1 MSESYKL
8 QASPEM
14 MANATEGLEL
24 TEAEIR
30 VMENVKDIHENLQK
44 NKADN
49 QLLSLRK
56 RLDLLLRTGQLLLES
71 AADTNRIRR
80 NMVRAALFLG
90 FNEENLHIF
99 IDHNILM
106 VNFSDEAHSF
116 TKFQKRVKD
125 GINFTTIEAISHL
138 TYKAVRKHFSAEQY
152 EKELEKIAE
161 RPRNYNQ
168 LVTSA
173 GAALACGGFCI
184 QFGCDW
190 IAFLYASLAA
200 FLGFNCRAT
209 FNKLGVNKYFSI
221 AIAAFVSTM
230 VAWLTTYLPA
240 WTTTPLHPLLACALF
255 IVPGVPLI
263 NFVDDMLD
271 TNFRM
276 GLERAI
282 NTIMMM
288 FGMAFG
294 ILLALKVCSWTF
306 HFAPDIMSIPMVPEH
321 PYWMYATAAAISAMG
336 FSMIFNIPT
345 RLLPVV
351 AIGGIIAV
359 CTRNLVSLHPD
370 MYCSFSLGQGGIIG
384 SLVGSTLISIICVKA
399 AHVFHTPH
407 QVIAISSVI
416 PMVPGV
422 LMYRCLYS
430 LIMVSGTADEQM
442 SNFVCSGVNGLNA
455 SLIIGAIAIGV
466 AVPNIISRKSINAS
480 KRRAFE
486 RQIKEQRE
494 RGEFIDIT
502 KL

>member
-1 MSESYKL
+1 MNSMNEM

-14 MANATEGLEL
+14 MANATE
-24 TEAEIR
+24 
-30 VMENVKDIHENLQK
+30 
-44 NKADN
+44 DN
-49 QLLSLRK
+49 MLLSLRK

-90 FNEENLHIF
+90 FTEKNLHLF

-106 VNFSDEAHSF
+106 VNYSDETHSF

-125 GINFTTIEAISHL
+125 GINFTTIESISHL
-138 TYKAVRKHFSAEQY
+138 TFKAVRKNFSAEQY
-152 EKELEKIAE
+152 EEELEKIAR

-168 LVTSA
+168 LVTST

-190 IAFLYASLAA
+190 VAFLYASLAA
-200 FLGFNCRAT
+200 FIGFNCRAY
-209 FNKLGVNKYFSI
+209 FNKLEVNKYFSI
-221 AIAAFVSTM
+221 AIAAFISTM

-240 WTTTPLHPLLACALF
+240 WTSTPLHPLLACALF

-282 NTIMMM
+282 NTVMMM
-288 FGMAFG
+288 VGMAFG
-294 ILLALKVCSWTF
+294 ILFALKVCGWTF

-336 FSMIFNIPT
+336 FSMIFNIPK

-351 AIGGIIAV
+351 AVGGLIAV

-384 SLVGSTLISIICVKA
+384 SLAGSALVSIICIKA
-399 AHVFHTPH
+399 THVFHTPH
-407 QVIAISSVI
+407 QILAIASVI

-422 LMYRCLYS
+422 LMYRALYS
-430 LIMVSGTADEQM
+430 LIMVPGTPDGQM
-442 SNFVCSGVNGLNA
+442 MNFVAAGVNGLNA
-455 SLIIGAIAIGV
+455 SLIIAAIAIGV
-466 AVPNIISRKSINAS
+466 AVPNILARNRVNAA

-486 RQIKEQRE
+486 AQIREQHAQ
-494 RGEFIDIT
+494 GHFIDIT

>member
-1 MSESYKL
+1 MTDTIQNQPKTRRD
-8 QASPEM
+8 AIEM
-14 MANATEGLEL
+14 D
-24 TEAEIR
+24 
-30 VMENVKDIHENLQK
+30 NVKSQKANLKK
-44 NKADN
+44 NTDAN

-56 RLDLLLRTGQLLLES
+56 RLDVLLRTGQLLLES
-71 AADTNRIRR
+71 SADTNRIRR

-90 FNEENLHIF
+90 FNEDNLHIF

-106 VNFSDEAHSF
+106 VNYSDEAHSF

-138 TYKAVRKHFSAEQY
+138 TYKAVRKHFSVEDY
-152 EKELEKIAE
+152 EAELEKIAA

-190 IAFLYASLAA
+190 TAFLYASLAA
-200 FLGFNCRAT
+200 FIGFNCRAY

-221 AIAAFVSTM
+221 AIAAFVSTLI
-230 VAWLTTYLPA
+230 AWITTYLPA

-271 TNFRM
+271 TNFRVGM
-276 GLERAI
+276 ERAI
-282 NTIMMM
+282 NTVMMM
-288 FGMAFG
+288 VGMAFG
-294 ILLALKVCSWTF
+294 IVLALKVCSWTF

-336 FSMIFNIPT
+336 FSMIFNIPK

-351 AIGGIIAV
+351 AMGGIIAV
-359 CTRNLVSLHPD
+359 CTRNLVSLQPD
-370 MYCSFSLGQGGIIG
+370 MYCPFSLGQGGIIG
-384 SLVGSTLISIICVKA
+384 SLAGSALVSIICIKA
-399 AHVFHTPH
+399 VHVCHTPH

-422 LMYRCLYS
+422 LMYRCLFS
-430 LIMVSGTADEQM
+430 LFTIPGTSGEQM
-442 SNFVCSGVNGLNA
+442 SNFVTAGVNGLNA
-455 SLIIGAIAIGV
+455 SLIIGAIALGV
-466 AVPNIISRKSINAS
+466 AVPNIIARRRVNAS

-486 RQIKEQRE
+486 AQIKEQRE
-494 RGEFIDIT
+494 RGGFIDIT

>member
-1 MSESYKL
+1 
-8 QASPEM
+8 
-14 MANATEGLEL
+14 
-24 TEAEIR
+24 
-30 VMENVKDIHENLQK
+30 
-44 NKADN
+44 
-49 QLLSLRK
+49 
-56 RLDLLLRTGQLLLES
+56 
-71 AADTNRIRR
+71 
-80 NMVRAALFLG
+80 
-90 FNEENLHIF
+90 
-99 IDHNILM
+99 
-106 VNFSDEAHSF
+106 
-116 TKFQKRVKD
+116 
-125 GINFTTIEAISHL
+125 
-138 TYKAVRKHFSAEQY
+138 
-152 EKELEKIAE
+152 
-161 RPRNYNQ
+161 
-168 LVTSA
+168 
-173 GAALACGGFCI
+173 
-184 QFGCDW
+184 
-190 IAFLYASLAA
+190 
-200 FLGFNCRAT
+200 
-209 FNKLGVNKYFSI
+209 
-221 AIAAFVSTM
+221 M

-271 TNFRM
+271 TNFRV

-351 AIGGIIAV
+351 AVGGIIAV

-384 SLVGSTLISIICVKA
+384 SLVGSTLISVICVKA

-430 LIMVSGTADEQM
+430 LIMVSGTVDEQM

-466 AVPNIISRKSINAS
+466 AVPNIISRKSVNDS

-486 RQIKEQRE
+486 RLIKEQRE

>member
-44 NKADN
+44 NKADTL
-49 QLLSLRK
+49 LLSLRK

-125 GINFTTIEAISHL
+125 GINFTTISHL

-271 TNFRM
+271 TNFRV

-294 ILLALKVCSWTF
+294 ILLALKVCRWTF

-321 PYWMYATAAAISAMG
+321 PYWMYAVAAAISAMG

-351 AIGGIIAV
+351 AVGGIIAV

-384 SLVGSTLISIICVKA
+384 SLAGSTLISVICVKA

-430 LIMVSGTADEQM
+430 LIMVSGTVDEQM

-466 AVPNIISRKSINAS
+466 AVPNIISRKSVNDS

-486 RQIKEQRE
+486 RLIKEQRE

>member
-1 MSESYKL
+1 MTDTIQNQPKTRRDAIEI
-8 QASPEM
+8 EM
-14 MANATEGLEL
+14 DNVRSQKANL
-24 TEAEIR
+24 
-30 VMENVKDIHENLQK
+30 KK
-44 NKADN
+44 NTDAN

-56 RLDLLLRTGQLLLES
+56 RLDVLLRTGQLLLES
-71 AADTNRIRR
+71 SADTNRIRR

-90 FNEENLHIF
+90 FNEDNLHIF

-106 VNFSDEAHSF
+106 VNYSDEAHSF

-138 TYKAVRKHFSAEQY
+138 TYKAVRKHFSVEDY
-152 EKELEKIAE
+152 EAELEKIAA

-190 IAFLYASLAA
+190 TAFLYASLAA
-200 FLGFNCRAT
+200 FLGFNCRAY

-221 AIAAFVSTM
+221 AIAAFVSTLI
-230 VAWLTTYLPA
+230 AWITTYLPA

-271 TNFRM
+271 TNFRVGM
-276 GLERAI
+276 ERAI
-282 NTIMMM
+282 NTVMMM
-288 FGMAFG
+288 VGMAFG
-294 ILLALKVCSWTF
+294 IVLALKVCSWAF

-321 PYWMYATAAAISAMG
+321 PYWMYAAAAAISAMG
-336 FSMIFNIPT
+336 FSMIFNIPK

-359 CTRNLVSLHPD
+359 CTRNLVSLQPD

-384 SLVGSTLISIICVKA
+384 SLAGSALVSIICIKA
-399 AHVFHTPH
+399 VHVFHTPH

-422 LMYRCLYS
+422 LMYRCLFS
-430 LIMVSGTADEQM
+430 LFTIPGTSGEQM
-442 SNFVCSGVNGLNA
+442 SNFVTAGVNGLNA
-455 SLIIGAIAIGV
+455 SLIIGAIALGV
-466 AVPNIISRKSINAS
+466 AVPNILARRLVNAS

-486 RQIKEQRE
+486 AQIKEQRE
-494 RGEFIDIT
+494 RGGFIDIT

>member
-14 MANATEGLEL
+14 MANATEGLNL
-24 TEAEIR
+24 TQAEIKA
-30 VMENVKDIHENLQK
+30 MESVKDIHENLQK

-125 GINFTTIEAISHL
+125 GINFTTIESISHL

-282 NTIMMM
+282 NTMMMM

-294 ILLALKVCSWTF
+294 ILLALKVCNWTF

-351 AIGGIIAV
+351 AVGGIIAV

-370 MYCSFSLGQGGIIG
+370 MYCSFSLGQGGVIG
-384 SLVGSTLISIICVKA
+384 SLAGSALISVICIKA

-430 LIMVSGTADEQM
+430 LITVTGTTVEQM
-442 SNFVCSGVNGLNA
+442 NNFTSAGVNGLNA
-455 SLIIGAIAIGV
+455 SMMIAAIAIGV
-466 AVPNIISRKSINAS
+466 AVPNIIARKRINAS

-494 RGEFIDIT
+494 RGEYIDIS

>member
-71 AADTNRIRR
+71 AADTDRIRR

-90 FNEENLHIF
+90 FSEENLHLF

-125 GINFTTIEAISHL
+125 GINFTTIEAISNL

-271 TNFRM
+271 TNFRV

-294 ILLALKVCSWTF
+294 ILLALKVCRWTF

-321 PYWMYATAAAISAMG
+321 PYWMYAVAAAISAMG

-351 AIGGIIAV
+351 AVGGIIAV

-370 MYCSFSLGQGGIIG
+370 MYCSFSLGQGGVIG
-384 SLVGSTLISIICVKA
+384 SLAGSTLISVICIKA

-430 LIMVSGTADEQM
+430 LITVTGTTMEQM
-442 SNFVCSGVNGLNA
+442 NNFTSAGVNGLNA
-455 SLIIGAIAIGV
+455 SMIIAAIAIGV
-466 AVPNIISRKSINAS
+466 AVPNIIARKRIGAS
-480 KRRAFE
+480 KHRAFE